1 MECRFLFLFLSWLR
15 TEEIASGI
23 NRTHFETMNTFC
35 WRVRSNSLTTLAVA
49 TPSTSRPLIQPP
61 PRIPSKQLAL
71 PFPGIQPPLFP
82 STPPLS
88 PNPVPAQSIPHPA
101 SHSHRAHKRPRL
113 KYQLD
118 VGAYGIPKH
127 RSRSHTHHPHT
138 ALSVQVGEDAYFIRD
153 NALGIADGVGGW
165 AKHSSHNYPTPSAL
179 FARRLMHFC
188 SQEIADPSTLPTT
201 QFSFQHHLKPPS
213 PFSKPQ
219 ESFADLQDSLSSS
232 LEELSEGINVLHI
245 LERAY
250 DNTVKAHL
258 APPTPLHTG
267 SSTALLAV
275 LDHPPPP
282 SLPLPQSPDPPLRNY
297 AAGSQ
302 PILNLP
308 PPDTN
313 PYDAV
318 IRIAHLGDCMGM
330 LVRGDQIAWRSDEMW
345 WGVSI
350 ILLTSS
356 IHLTITQYNQPLQLG
371 PPSPFSSSTSLPVQP
386 HTFTL
391 PVHANDIL
399 ILASDGLS
407 DNLWDEDVLDE
418 VLKFRNDF
426 KEQDSTEHHSHI
438 FRRKALATMLSEALC
453 SRAKSVSEMRTSS
466 SKPRSI
472 KASSSSPIFP
482 QLSIIPEEEINIPT
496 TISLLSSQSSSLLP
510 PSSTSSRSRSNSL
523 HQTRSHKR
531 AELDPQ
537 TGIKPDE
544 IPFAVRARQAGKV
557 FRGGKQDG

>member
-1 MECRFLFLFLSWLR
+1 MKSL
-15 TEEIASGI
+15 
-23 NRTHFETMNTFC
+23 

-49 TPSTSRPLIQPP
+49 PPSTSRPVIPAP

-71 PFPGIQPPLFP
+71 PTPGIHPPLFP

-88 PNPVPAQSIPHPA
+88 PNPVPVQSIAQPA
-101 SHSHRAHKRPRL
+101 TQSPRAHKRPRL
-113 KYQLD
+113 RYQLD

-127 RSRSHTHHPHT
+127 RSRSHSNHPHT

-188 SQEIADPSTLPTT
+188 SEEIAEPSSLPTA

-213 PFSKPQ
+213 PFYQPKD
-219 ESFADLQDSLSSS
+219 SFSELQDSLSSS

-250 DNTVKAHL
+250 DSTVKAHL
-258 APPTPLHTG
+258 APPTPFHTG

-282 SLPLPQSPDPPLRNY
+282 SNNTPLPQSPEPPLRNY

-302 PILNLP
+302 SKPKLAAA
-308 PPDTN
+308 DDKK

-350 ILLTSS
+350 LFNSSIQLLTILRS
-356 IHLTITQYNQPLQLG
+356 TTN
-371 PPSPFSSSTSLPVQP
+371 PS
-386 HTFTL
+386 
-391 PVHANDIL
+391 N
-399 ILASDGLS
+399 
-407 DNLWDEDVLDE
+407 
-418 VLKFRNDF
+418 
-426 KEQDSTEHHSHI
+426 
-438 FRRKALATMLSEALC
+438 
-453 SRAKSVSEMRTSS
+453 
-466 SKPRSI
+466 
-472 KASSSSPIFP
+472 
-482 QLSIIPEEEINIPT
+482 
-496 TISLLSSQSSSLLP
+496 
-510 PSSTSSRSRSNSL
+510 
-523 HQTRSHKR
+523 
-531 AELDPQ
+531 
-537 TGIKPDE
+537 
-544 IPFAVRARQAGKV
+544 
-557 FRGGKQDG
+557 

>member
-1 MECRFLFLFLSWLR
+1 MKSL
-15 TEEIASGI
+15 
-23 NRTHFETMNTFC
+23 

-49 TPSTSRPLIQPP
+49 TPSTSRPVIPAP

-71 PFPGIQPPLFP
+71 PSPGIHPPLFP

-88 PNPVPAQSIPHPA
+88 QNPVPVQVISQPEN
-101 SHSHRAHKRPRL
+101 HSPRAHKRPRL

-127 RSRSHTHHPHT
+127 RSRSHPHHPHT

-188 SQEIADPSTLPTT
+188 SEEIADPPSLPTA

-213 PFSKPQ
+213 PFYKRD
-219 ESFADLQDSLSSS
+219 ESVSELQDSLSSS

-250 DNTVKAHL
+250 DSTVKAHL

-282 SLPLPQSPDPPLRNY
+282 NNNTPLPQSPEPPFGNY

-302 PILNLP
+302 PEVKLAGK
-308 PPDTN
+308 DEK

-330 LVRGDQIAWRSDEMW
+330 LIRGDQISWRSDEMW

-350 ILLTSS
+350 
-356 IHLTITQYNQPLQLG
+356 
-371 PPSPFSSSTSLPVQP
+371 LPY
-386 HTFTL
+386 FIFL
-391 PVHANDIL
+391 PN
-399 ILASDGLS
+399 
-407 DNLWDEDVLDE
+407 
-418 VLKFRNDF
+418 F
-426 KEQDSTEHHSHI
+426 
-438 FRRKALATMLSEALC
+438 
-453 SRAKSVSEMRTSS
+453 
-466 SKPRSI
+466 
-472 KASSSSPIFP
+472 
-482 QLSIIPEEEINIPT
+482 
-496 TISLLSSQSSSLLP
+496 
-510 PSSTSSRSRSNSL
+510 
-523 HQTRSHKR
+523 
-531 AELDPQ
+531 
-537 TGIKPDE
+537 
-544 IPFAVRARQAGKV
+544 
-557 FRGGKQDG
+557 